1 MNYTIR
7 PAALADVAGVVNVA
21 RLTWNATYAE
31 SIAAHNRQQFL
42 AQAYTTQAIQEA
54 VTSNEGWFFV
64 ASQHES
70 VAGFA
75 QYLRRF
81 DGHGELV
88 RLYVHPDHQR
98 QGIGSSLL
106 AAGSL
111 AMTSA
116 GISRCYVS
124 VEASNGPAR
133 TFYERCGF
141 REYREYGHF
150 FGDQIIR
157 LVEYTASISRLLSAP
172 GVMET
177 AKRLREQN

>member
-7 PAALADVAGVVNVA
+7 PAVVADVPDVVDVA

-42 AQAYTTQAIQEA
+42 AYAYTTQAIQETI
-54 VTSNEGWFFV
+54 TSKEGWFFV
-64 ASQHES
+64 ASQRER
-70 VAGFA
+70 VVGFA
-75 QYLRRF
+75 HYLRRF
-81 DGHGELV
+81 DGQGELV

-111 AMTSA
+111 AMTCA

-124 VEASNGPAR
+124 VETSNGPAR
-133 TFYERCGF
+133 AFYERCGF
-141 REYREYGHF
+141 QEHREYGYF

-177 AKRLREQN
+177 AKRLRE